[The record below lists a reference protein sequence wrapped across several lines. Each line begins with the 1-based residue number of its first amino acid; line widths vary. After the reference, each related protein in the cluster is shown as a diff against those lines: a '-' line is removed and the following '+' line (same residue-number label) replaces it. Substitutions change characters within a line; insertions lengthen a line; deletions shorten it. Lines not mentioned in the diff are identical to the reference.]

1 MVEDY
6 FNSPNTKS
14 FIFSLNL
21 NSKNEKVYQIYNPL
35 LFACV
40 AISCTDLADGINVDP
55 NALSVSDAQAKNIFQ
70 SALLANQYFQT
81 SNNVRNTMLWLDQGT
96 ELTDNTFL

>member
-1 MVEDY
+1 MR
-6 FNSPNTKS
+6 
-14 FIFSLNL
+14 
-21 NSKNEKVYQIYNPL
+21 
-35 LFACV
+35 
-40 AISCTDLADGINVDP
+40 
-55 NALSVSDAQAKNIFQ
+55 SVSDAQAKNIFQ

>member
-1 MVEDY
+1 MKK
-6 FNSPNTKS
+6 FTKY
-14 FIFSLNL
+14 IT
-21 NSKNEKVYQIYNPL
+21 PL

-55 NALSVSDAQAKNIFQ
+55 NLSLMPKLKYFQ

-96 ELTDNTFL
+96 LTDNTFL

>member
-1 MVEDY
+1 MKK
-6 FNSPNTKS
+6 FTKY
-14 FIFSLNL
+14 IT
-21 NSKNEKVYQIYNPL
+21 P

-55 NALSVSDAQAKNIFQ
+55 NALSVADAQNIFQ